1 MASAH
6 SPQTDW
12 PKMFRHY
19 PKALPVLPASAGD
32 AVEELHDA
40 LAARPSWTV
49 PCRAAADPAPWTSDD
64 PEDAEWA
71 AEECLACPV
80 FSLCDAFALATRAE
94 GVVLAGRRWSPR
106 TANNLRTR
114 GTKTSPATAEDY
126 REDDIA

>member
-1 MASAH
+1 MPGGS
-6 SPQTDW
+6 
-12 PKMFRHY
+12 RRGR
-19 PKALPVLPASAGD
+19 LRRRGD
-32 AVEELHDA
+32 AVRRPTVALAVRSMPSPRRQADA

-80 FSLCDAFALATRAE
+80 FSLCEAFALATRAE